1 MRSSGAGGQHVNTTD
16 SAVRIIHLPTNIM
29 VTSSEKSQHVNREK
43 AMEQLKIRLYERE
56 RAEKDAARAET
67 RAAQIGSGD
76 RSQKVRTYN
85 YPENRVTDH
94 RIGLT
99 LYSLDRIVSG
109 DKLQDVIEALI
120 TEDQA
125 RKLAAMDS
133 AG

>member
-1 MRSSGAGGQHVNTTD
+1 M
-16 SAVRIIHLPTNIM
+16 
-29 VTSSEKSQHVNREK
+29 
-43 AMEQLKIRLYERE
+43 
-56 RAEKDAARAET
+56 
-67 RAAQIGSGD
+67 
-76 RSQKVRTYN
+76 RTYN

-125 RKLAAMDS
+125 RKLAAMEE